1 VRSIARRSE
10 PNFATLDD
18 HLANEFNVSLR
29 RSRKDLFVIGGLVL
43 CVLAISM
50 NALFL
55 QTGPHP
61 APMFANKTPLVVSAA
76 ANDRAVTLPRPRPA
90 GMENTIVAATASTRA
105 RADIVADIQR
115 ELARRGF
122 FEGNADGVY
131 GPKTEA
137 AIRDFEQ
144 VAGFKTG
151 AEPSEGLL
159 RTITQSRTKEAPP
172 ALSPAPPADAPRSPD
187 PIAGLIAPSK
197 RVTAV
202 QRVLS
207 EFGYGQI
214 APNGVLDHETEVAI
228 EQFER
233 QRKLPVTGQITPR
246 LLRELVALS
255 GRPLD

>member
-1 VRSIARRSE
+1 VRSIVCRPE
-10 PNFATLDD
+10 PNFALDD
-18 HLANEFNVSLR
+18 GEDAEFNVSLR

-43 CVLAISM
+43 CVVAISI

-61 APMFANKTPLVVSAA
+61 APMFANKPPLTVPA
-76 ANDRAVTLPRPRPA
+76 ANDRAVNLPRPRPA

-105 RADIVADIQR
+105 RVDIVADIQR

-131 GPKTEA
+131 GPKTDA

-144 VAGFKTG
+144 AAGFKPG
-151 AEPSEGLL
+151 AEPSEALL
-159 RTITQSRTKEAPP
+159 RLITQLRAKAVPA
-172 ALSPAPPADAPRSPD
+172 ALSPVPANASRPPD
-187 PIAGLIAPSK
+187 PIAELIAPSK

-233 QRKLPVTGQITPR
+233 QHKLPVTGQITPR
-246 LLRELVALS
+246 LLRELAALT

>member
-1 VRSIARRSE
+1 MHSILRRSE
-10 PNFATLDD
+10 PSFAILDD
-18 HLANEFNVSLR
+18 DPADEVNVSLQ
-29 RSRKDLFVIGGLVL
+29 RSWKTLFVIGCLML
-43 CVLAISM
+43 CVVAISI

-61 APMFANKTPLVVSAA
+61 APMFANKQPQVGPAA
-76 ANDRAVTLPRPRPA
+76 ANDRAVTLPRPRPGA
-90 GMENTIVAATASTRA
+90 MENSIVAGAASTRA

-131 GPKTEA
+131 GPKTDT

-144 VAGFKTG
+144 VAGFKIG

-159 RTITQSRTKEAPP
+159 RTITQSRAKVAPT
-172 ALSPAPPADAPRSPD
+172 ALSPGPLARPPD
-187 PIAGLIAPSK
+187 PIAELIAPSK
-197 RVTAV
+197 RITAV

-246 LLRELVALS
+246 LLRELAALS

>member
-1 VRSIARRSE
+1 M
-10 PNFATLDD
+10 LDHD
-18 HLANEFNVSLR
+18 VGPFDASLR
-29 RSRKDLFVIGGLVL
+29 RSWKELLALGGLVL
-43 CVLAISM
+43 CAVTISI

-61 APMFANKTPLVVSAA
+61 APLFANKPPLAA
-76 ANDRAVTLPRPRPA
+76 GVANDRTVTLPRPRP
-90 GMENTIVAATASTRA
+90 MEKGVTVTEDNAATRA

-115 ELARRGF
+115 ELTRRGF
-122 FEGNADGVY
+122 YEGNADGVY
-131 GPKTEA
+131 GPKTDA

-144 VAGFKTG
+144 MAGWKPG
-151 AEPSEGLL
+151 IEPSEGLL
-159 RTITQSRTKEAPP
+159 RTITQSKIKAAP
-172 ALSPAPPADAPRSPD
+172 AAPGSAPNAVRAPD
-187 PIAGLIAPSK
+187 PIGELIAPSK

-207 EFGYGQI
+207 DFGYGQI
-214 APNGVLDHETEVAI
+214 APNGVLDQQTEVAI

-246 LLRELVALS
+246 LLRELAALS

>member
-1 VRSIARRSE
+1 MRSIVRRSE
-10 PNFATLDD
+10 PNFATLDED
-18 HLANEFNVSLR
+18 AGMFNVSLP
-29 RSRKDLFVIGGLVL
+29 RSRKDLFVIGGLILFV
-43 CVLAISM
+43 VAISI

-61 APMFANKTPLVVSAA
+61 APIFANKPQVAPAA
-76 ANDRAVTLPRPRPA
+76 AHDRAVTLPRPRPA
-90 GMENTIVAATASTRA
+90 EMDNTIVEATASTRP
-105 RADIVADIQR
+105 RAEIVADIQR

-122 FEGNADGVY
+122 YEGSADGVY
-131 GPKTEA
+131 GPKTDA

-144 VAGFKTG
+144 MAGLRKG

-159 RTITQSRTKEAPP
+159 RAITQSKTKVAPATLAPVPP
-172 ALSPAPPADAPRSPD
+172 ANATRPPD
-187 PIAGLIAPSK
+187 PIGEMIAPSK

-246 LLRELVALS
+246 LLRELAALS
-255 GRPLD
+255 GRLLD

>member
-1 VRSIARRSE
+1 VHSIIRRSE
-10 PNFATLDD
+10 PNFAILDD
-18 HLANEFNVSLR
+18 DPADEVNVSLQ
-29 RSRKDLFVIGGLVL
+29 RSWKTLFVIGCLML
-43 CVLAISM
+43 CVVAISI

-61 APMFANKTPLVVSAA
+61 APMFANKQPQVGPAA
-76 ANDRAVTLPRPRPA
+76 ANDRAVTLPRPRPGA
-90 GMENTIVAATASTRA
+90 MENTIVAGAASTRA

-131 GPKTEA
+131 GPKTDT

-144 VAGFKTG
+144 VAGFKIG

-159 RTITQSRTKEAPP
+159 RTITQSRAKVAPA
-172 ALSPAPPADAPRSPD
+172 ALSPGPPARQPD
-187 PIAGLIAPSK
+187 PIAELIAPSK

-214 APNGVLDHETEVAI
+214 APNGVLDRETEVAI

-246 LLRELVALS
+246 LLRELAALS
-255 GRPLD
+255 GRPLE

>member
-1 VRSIARRSE
+1 MRSIVRHSE

-18 HLANEFNVSLR
+18 DPVDEFNVSLR
-29 RSRKDLFVIGGLVL
+29 HSRKDWFIIGALVL
-43 CVLAISM
+43 CVVAISI

-55 QTGPHP
+55 QTRPHP
-61 APMFANKTPLVVSAA
+61 APMFVNRPPQVASAA
-76 ANDRAVTLPRPRPA
+76 ANDHAVSLPRPRPA
-90 GMENTIVAATASTRA
+90 RVENTTAAATASARA

-131 GPKTEA
+131 GPKTDA

-144 VAGFKTG
+144 VAGFKTD
-151 AEPSEGLL
+151 AEPSESLL
-159 RTITQSRTKEAPP
+159 RTISQSRTKAAPA
-172 ALSPAPPADAPRSPD
+172 ALSSGLPANALRPPD
-187 PIAGLIAPSK
+187 PIAELIAPSK

-246 LLRELVALS
+246 LLRELAALS
-255 GRPLD
+255 GRPVD

>member
-1 VRSIARRSE
+1 VRSIVRRSE

-18 HLANEFNVSLR
+18 DLGNEVNVSLR
-29 RSRKDLFVIGGLVL
+29 RSRKDLFVIGGLAL
-43 CVLAISM
+43 CVVAISI

-61 APMFANKTPLVVSAA
+61 APIFANKPPQVAPAA
-76 ANDRAVTLPRPRPA
+76 ANDRAVNLPRPRPA
-90 GMENTIVAATASTRA
+90 GVENTMVAATDSTRA
-105 RADIVADIQR
+105 RADVVADIQR

-122 FEGNADGVY
+122 FDGNADGVY
-131 GPKTEA
+131 GPKTDA

-144 VAGFKTG
+144 VAGFKPG

-159 RTITQSRTKEAPP
+159 RTITQSMTKAAPA
-172 ALSPAPPADAPRSPD
+172 ALLPVPPVNAPRPPD
-187 PIAGLIAPSK
+187 QIAELIAPSK

-214 APNGVLDHETEVAI
+214 TPNGVLDHGTEVAI

-246 LLRELVALS
+246 LLRELAALS

>member
-1 VRSIARRSE
+1 MRSIVRRSE

-18 HLANEFNVSLR
+18 DAGAFDASLR
-29 RSRKDLFVIGGLVL
+29 HSWKELFALGGLVL
-43 CVLAISM
+43 CAVAISI

-61 APMFANKTPLVVSAA
+61 APIFANKLPLALSA
-76 ANDRAVTLPRPRPA
+76 ANDRAVTLPRPRPVEIGA
-90 GMENTIVAATASTRA
+90 TAEVTASTRA

-122 FEGNADGVY
+122 YEGTADGVY
-131 GPKTEA
+131 GPKTDA

-144 VAGFKTG
+144 IAGLKPG
-151 AEPSEGLL
+151 AEPSDGLL
-159 RTITQSRTKEAPP
+159 RTITQSKMKMASGTTGPTANMIRP
-172 ALSPAPPADAPRSPD
+172 PD
-187 PIAGLIAPSK
+187 PIGELIAPSK

-214 APNGVLDHETEVAI
+214 APSGVLDQQTEVAI

-246 LLRELVALS
+246 LLRELAALS

>member
-1 VRSIARRSE
+1 MRSIIRRSE

-18 HLANEFNVSLR
+18 DDDGEFNVSLR

-43 CVLAISM
+43 CVVAISI

-61 APMFANKTPLVVSAA
+61 APIFANKLPPMAPAA
-76 ANDRAVTLPRPRPA
+76 ANDRAVNLPRPRPA
-90 GMENTIVAATASTRA
+90 GMENSIVAATASTRA

-131 GPKTEA
+131 GPKTDA

-151 AEPSEGLL
+151 TEPSEGLL
-159 RTITQSRTKEAPP
+159 RTISQSRTKAAPA
-172 ALSPAPPADAPRSPD
+172 ALSPPANAPRPPD
-187 PIAGLIAPSK
+187 PIAELIAPTK

-214 APNGVLDHETEVAI
+214 SPNGVLDHETEVAI

-246 LLRELVALS
+246 LLRELAALS

>member
-1 VRSIARRSE
+1 MRSIVRRSE
-10 PNFATLDD
+10 PNFNTLDHD
-18 HLANEFNVSLR
+18 ASAFDASLR
-29 RSRKDLFVIGGLVL
+29 RSWKELFALGGLVL
-43 CVLAISM
+43 CAAAISI

-61 APMFANKTPLVVSAA
+61 APIFANKPQLAPAA
-76 ANDRAVTLPRPRPA
+76 AHDRAVTLPRPRPA
-90 GMENTIVAATASTRA
+90 ETGVTTAEATASTRA
-105 RADIVADIQR
+105 RTDIVADIQR

-122 FEGNADGVY
+122 YEGTADGVY
-131 GPKTEA
+131 GPKTDA

-144 VAGFKTG
+144 MAGLKPG
-151 AEPSEGLL
+151 AEPSDSLL
-159 RTITQSRTKEAPP
+159 RTITQSKTKTA
-172 ALSPAPPADAPRSPD
+172 AGSPGPTVNTIRPPD
-187 PIAGLIAPSK
+187 PIGELIAPSK

-214 APNGVLDHETEVAI
+214 APNGVLDQQTEVAI

-246 LLRELVALS
+246 LLRELAALS

>member
-1 VRSIARRSE
+1 VRSIVRRSE
-10 PNFATLDD
+10 PNFATLDGEPVD
-18 HLANEFNVSLR
+18 EFNVSLR
-29 RSRKDLFVIGGLVL
+29 RGRKDLFAIGILVL
-43 CVLAISM
+43 CVVAISI

-61 APMFANKTPLVVSAA
+61 APMFVNKPPQVAPAA

-90 GMENTIVAATASTRA
+90 GMENTIVEATASTRA

-131 GPKTEA
+131 GPKTDA

-144 VAGFKTG
+144 MAGFKTG

-159 RTITQSRTKEAPP
+159 RTITQLKTRAAPA
-172 ALSPAPPADAPRSPD
+172 ALAPVSPANAPRPPD
-187 PIAGLIAPSK
+187 PIAELIAPSK

-214 APNGVLDHETEVAI
+214 APNGVLGHETEVAI

-246 LLRELVALS
+246 LLRELAALS

>member
-1 VRSIARRSE
+1 VRSIVRRSE
-10 PNFATLDD
+10 PNFATLDGD
-18 HLANEFNVSLR
+18 AGEINFSPR
-29 RSRKDLFVIGGLVL
+29 RSQKDLFAIGGLMLSV
-43 CVLAISM
+43 VAISI

-61 APMFANKTPLVVSAA
+61 APMFANKPPHVAPA
-76 ANDRAVTLPRPRPA
+76 GANDRAITLPRARPA
-90 GMENTIVAATASTRA
+90 GRENTIVEATASTRP

-122 FEGNADGVY
+122 YEGNADGVY
-131 GPKTEA
+131 GPKTDA

-144 VAGFKTG
+144 VAGFKTT
-151 AEPSEGLL
+151 AEPSESLL
-159 RTITQSRTKEAPP
+159 RAITQSRTIVAPTT
-172 ALSPAPPADAPRSPD
+172 LAPVPPTNTTRPPD
-187 PIAGLIAPSK
+187 PIGEMIAPSK

-246 LLRELVALS
+246 LLRELAALS